1 MSGLLDIGRWA
12 GCAALSNHITGAAF
26 AAAALGGDTEFE
38 LDLVKAHAGAGM
50 ADDVT
55 VRDAAANTDD
65 HGGGSVLVGFKQAT
79 LIINA
84 NHSYSQQIQ
93 QAFL

>member
-1 MSGLLDIGRWA
+1 MNGLLDMCRWA
-12 GCAALSNHITGAAF
+12 GCAALGDHITGAAF

-38 LDLVKAHAGAGM
+38 LDFVKAHAGPGM

-65 HGGGSVLVGFKQAT
+65 HGDGSLVVCSIKQ
-79 LIINA
+79 
-84 NHSYSQQIQ
+84 HKYKYE
-93 QAFL
+93 